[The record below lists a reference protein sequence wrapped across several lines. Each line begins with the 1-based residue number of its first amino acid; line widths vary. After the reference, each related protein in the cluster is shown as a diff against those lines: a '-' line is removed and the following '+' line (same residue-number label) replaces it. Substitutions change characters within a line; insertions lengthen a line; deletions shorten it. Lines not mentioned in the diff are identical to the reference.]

1 MTGAVR
7 NAASKGRACPGCG
20 SFRSSHFADER
31 LDQQKVSEFTYAS
44 RKQPEFMCLK
54 LVCCLDCDLVFAPL
68 PPDNSFLSGAYADA
82 AYDSVEEAS
91 CAARSYARALQA
103 PLRNLASRSAAVDV
117 GAGSGP
123 LLPWLKRSGFREV
136 IGIEP
141 SRQAIAAASP
151 EVVPWLREGMFS
163 ASALENTPLALICS
177 FMTLEHLRDPGQ
189 FARTAFDLLEPD
201 GMVAVVV
208 HNRSGFL
215 NRMLGMK
222 SPIIDVEHLQLF
234 NPRSITVLLECA
246 GFEDI
251 QVKSISNSY
260 PLRYWLR
267 LMPLPATLK
276 RVVAYVLERTG
287 LANLRIALR
296 VGNIIATGKKT
307 RQELK

>member
-1 MTGAVR
+1 MTGAMP
-7 NAASKGRACPGCG
+7 NAFSKDRACPGCG
-20 SFRSSHFADER
+20 SLRSSHFADER
-31 LDQQKVSEFTYAS
+31 IDQQKVSEFTYAS
-44 RKQPEFMCLK
+44 RKQPEFMCLR
-54 LVCCLDCDLVFAPL
+54 LVCCSDCDLVFAPQ
-68 PPDNSFLSGAYADA
+68 PPDNSFLSDAYADA

-103 PLRNLASRSAAVDV
+103 PLRSLASRSTAVDV

-151 EVVPWLREGMFS
+151 EVRPWLREGMFS
-163 ASALENTPLALICS
+163 AAALKDTSLALICS

-215 NRMLGMK
+215 NRVLGMK

-234 NPRSITVLLECA
+234 NPRSIAVLLERA

-251 QVKSISNSY
+251 QVKAISNAY

-267 LMPLPATLK
+267 LMPLPGILK
-276 RVVAYVLERTG
+276 RSLAYIFERTG